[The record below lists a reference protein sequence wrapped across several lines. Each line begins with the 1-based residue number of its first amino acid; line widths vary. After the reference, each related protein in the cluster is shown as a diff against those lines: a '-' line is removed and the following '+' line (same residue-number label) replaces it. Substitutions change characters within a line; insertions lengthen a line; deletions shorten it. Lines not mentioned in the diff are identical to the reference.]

1 MRLRSKLVVVLLVLA
16 VVLGASLYGGL
27 ELYKQQV
34 TESETDRAAETAT
47 VVAAQIDATVQEKR
61 DLVAFAASRPEAA
74 SFGRANHFAADL
86 VNSSRFYAVQVV
98 AVNGTVMAFTGDVTE
113 ASRERTVGSEIGS
126 RPYVREALTGRVHVS
141 EPEQTSAGE
150 YLTVISAPIVENGD
164 VVGVLAAAMYIDTS
178 TLLTPV
184 QPLPSDRR
192 AVVVVARNR
201 TLYAAGPSFR
211 ESISATATVESTGWT
226 VRITRDQAALEAL
239 LHEATVVQTIGVAFV
254 LLVVGLVGGWQYR
267 TMVVQLDRLQC
278 AFDAAGRGE
287 YGYSISLSGGDEWG
301 DIETGFDDLL
311 DDLAGRER
319 VLERRR
325 QRLEVLNRVLR
336 HNLRTDVNVILGY
349 ADLLRD
355 DPDDPR
361 SLAGVIHGRAESL
374 SELGEI
380 ARETQALMSDSASTP
395 EPIDVGAELAKIVDE
410 LRAEFA
416 GTRVELDAPPSVYVA
431 AVPEITAALEHV
443 CENACEHNDAE
454 TPRVDVSIAPIG
466 DDRVRLTVADNGPGI
481 PSHELDVLERGRE
494 TQLDHGSGLGLW
506 LVKWAVDGSGGD
518 LAFEPNE
525 PRGTV
530 VTIDLDA
537 AAEGD

>member
-1 MRLRSKLVVVLLVLA
+1 
-16 VVLGASLYGGL
+16 
-27 ELYKQQV
+27 
-34 TESETDRAAETAT
+34 
-47 VVAAQIDATVQEKR
+47 
-61 DLVAFAASRPEAA
+61 
-74 SFGRANHFAADL
+74 
-86 VNSSRFYAVQVV
+86 
-98 AVNGTVMAFTGDVTE
+98 
-113 ASRERTVGSEIGS
+113 
-126 RPYVREALTGRVHVS
+126 
-141 EPEQTSAGE
+141 
-150 YLTVISAPIVENGD
+150 
-164 VVGVLAAAMYIDTS
+164 
-178 TLLTPV
+178 
-184 QPLPSDRR
+184 
-192 AVVVVARNR
+192 
-201 TLYAAGPSFR
+201 
-211 ESISATATVESTGWT
+211 
-226 VRITRDQAALEAL
+226 
-239 LHEATVVQTIGVAFV
+239 
-254 LLVVGLVGGWQYR
+254 VVGLVGGWQYR

-349 ADLLRD
+349 ADLLRG